1 MQLCRLG
8 LITVGLTTEDFPAQR
23 YAALG
28 LPIFIRLTDILS
40 DNHSLHLRNFVAL
53 NTSKFLTY
61 VLILIT
67 FRNLI
72 FVENIFMLLLA
83 AHLEKHVAA
92 VSLT

>member
-1 MQLCRLG
+1 MYLTIIVVINRLET
-8 LITVGLTTEDFPAQR
+8 LEFTFS
-23 YAALG
+23 
-28 LPIFIRLTDILS
+28 F
-40 DNHSLHLRNFVAL
+40 HLRNFVAL
-53 NTSKFLTY
+53 NTSKFLTH

-92 VSLT
+92 VSFT